1 MFGNLFKKEEGEEN
15 RIYKIELR
23 DETINENLSKIV
35 FELKEKIDSLKNHLD
50 SSTMVDS
57 SSYLSKL
64 YDEIITLRRRL
75 NELYEDVTKI
85 IDIEMQNKEYFII
98 KDDQFLLDKKEQLEN
113 IKSRTDQLLEIVEQK
128 PSSNELREDLIKDMQ
143 SYINN
148 MSSSI
153 NKIVNDDNGLR
164 VIYKALYSM

>member
-1 MFGNLFKKEEGEEN
+1 MFGNLFKKKEGEED

-23 DETINENLSKIV
+23 DETINENISKIV
-35 FELKEKIDSLKNHLD
+35 FELKEKVDSLKNHLD

-113 IKSRTDQLLEIVEQK
+113 IKNRTDQLLEIVEQK
-128 PSSNELREDLIKDMQ
+128 PSSNELREDLIREMQ